1 MDETARTRTRSTL
14 LVMSLCLNVG
24 LIALILVGIGRF
36 GRGGPP
42 PPAGLMAPGQ
52 IARGLPPKQREEILD
67 IVAAHRPALQTRR
80 RAARRARLEA
90 FRIFASPGYTADEFS
105 RALDQ
110 VRDADAA
117 LEGEAISVERD
128 VVNVLTPAERT
139 RIAERVR
146 AQRNRPLW
154 RRLMAPPPPPP
165 DTPVR

>member
-1 MDETARTRTRSTL
+1 MEEAARARTRTTL

-24 LIALILVGIGRF
+24 LIALILVGIGRI
-36 GRGGPP
+36 GRGVP

-67 IVAAHRPALQTRR
+67 IVAAHRPALQAKR

-105 RALDQ
+105 RALDE
-110 VRDADAA
+110 VHDADAA
-117 LEGEAISVERD
+117 LESEAVSVERD
-128 VVNVLTPAERT
+128 VVNVLTPAERA

-146 AQRNRPLW
+146 AERNRPIL
-154 RRLMAPPPPPP
+154 RRLMGPPPPRP
-165 DTPVR
+165 DTPVQ